1 MLSELGQRIV
11 VHSEKFINELGN
23 IKKTQSEMKNSIA
36 EVKNTLEEMNIRLS
50 DTEECINTLE
60 DK

>member
-1 MLSELGQRIV
+1 MKS
-11 VHSEKFINELGN
+11 FINELEN